1 MKYLIILAIFL
12 VFASQAYAKERLPS
26 NCAHLSEVSKAS
38 FVLFNKKEFM
48 QLGECLAIAAL
59 KNQKKLDLVR
69 SCNEVDEDRRNFL
82 GILSL
87 SKLESILLG
96 QCMGT
101 INYIYEHYNKERVSD
116 YRYRSSSRV
125 VYRCNK
131 GVKAVDILR
140 NIKTEEIG
148 REDIR
153 ELLCDEVRY

>member
-1 MKYLIILAIFL
+1 MKYLIILAIL
-12 VFASQAYAKERLPS
+12 VFSSQSFAKERLPS

-101 INYIYEHYNKERVSD
+101 INYIYEHYNKERVNH
-116 YRYRSSSRV
+116 YRYRTNRRI
-125 VYRCNK
+125 VYRCYR
-131 GVKAVDILR
+131 GEKAVDILR
-140 NIKTEEIG
+140 SIKKEEVG
-148 REDIR
+148 RNDVR
-153 ELLCDEVRY
+153 DLLCDEVYY

>member
-1 MKYLIILAIFL
+1 M
-12 VFASQAYAKERLPS
+12 
-26 NCAHLSEVSKAS
+26 
-38 FVLFNKKEFM
+38 
-48 QLGECLAIAAL
+48 
-59 KNQKKLDLVR
+59 R

-96 QCMGT
+96 QCTGT
-101 INYIYEHYNKERVSD
+101 INYIYEHYNNERINGNK
-116 YRYRSSSRV
+116 YRSSNRI
-125 VYRCNK
+125 VYRCKK

-153 ELLCDEVRY
+153 ELLCDEVYY

>member
-1 MKYLIILAIFL
+1 MKYLIILAIL
-12 VFASQAYAKERLPS
+12 VFSSQSFAKERLPS
-26 NCAHLSEVSKAS
+26 NCSHLSEVSKAS
-38 FVLFNKKEFM
+38 FVVFNKKEFM

-59 KNQKKLDLVR
+59 KNQKKLDLVQ

-116 YRYRSSSRV
+116 NRYRSSNRI

-153 ELLCDEVRY
+153 ELLCDEVYY